1 MNHAALLALFSD
13 PAETG
18 RRAIAARHA
27 AFGATI
33 WIRSTPA
40 HPAPA
45 LAALIQDDRVI
56 DLSPVP
62 QDMSFTPEG
71 HAPDDMSP
79 ATGPEG
85 HAPDDMSPATGPEG
99 HAPDDMSPATGPEG
113 HAPDDMSPEPAW
125 PDPAGLRPGDRLV
138 LAVDHDQLP
147 AYCAWLLR
155 AAAAASSSP
164 SAGWSLAPFSP
175 RPGGLFRL
183 HLIAAARLALPAGVR
198 VEVRHDL
205 HGVRLAQVALQFG
218 ADTLAGP
225 LDAGRHLPL
234 AGVPRP
240 SETSAMALGELVRQA
255 GFEPELAPIAAA
267 PNLTATL
274 PPNLESAP

>member
-62 QDMSFTPEG
+62 QDMSFT
-71 HAPDDMSP
+71 
-79 ATGPEG
+79 
-85 HAPDDMSPATGPEG
+85 PEG

-255 GFEPELAPIAAA
+255 GFEPELAPIAAT

>member
-13 PAETG
+13 PADAG
-18 RRAIAARHA
+18 RRAIAARDA
-27 AFGATI
+27 AFGAKI
-33 WIRSTPA
+33 RIRSTPA

-45 LAALIQDDRVI
+45 LAALIQGDRVI

-62 QDMSFTPEG
+62 EARPTDDPDMPLTPGLNG
-71 HAPDDMSP
+71 HVAEAMSSRP
-79 ATGPEG
+79 AAAST
-85 HAPDDMSPATGPEG
+85 S
-99 HAPDDMSPATGPEG
+99 
-113 HAPDDMSPEPAW
+113 PAW
-125 PDPAGLRPGDRLV
+125 PDPASLRPGDRLV

-155 AAAAASSSP
+155 AAATAP
-164 SAGWSLAPFSP
+164 GWSLAPFSR

-205 HGVRLAQVALQFG
+205 VGVRLAQVALQFG

-225 LDAGRHLPL
+225 LDASRHLPL

-240 SETSAMALGELVRQA
+240 SETSAMALAELVRQA
-255 GFEPELAPIAAA
+255 GFEPQ
-267 PNLTATL
+267 L
-274 PPNLESAP
+274 PPTLESP

>member
-13 PAETG
+13 PADAG
-18 RRAIAARHA
+18 RRACAARER
-27 AFGATI
+27 AFGPAI
-33 WIRSTPA
+33 WIRAAPA

-45 LAALIQDDRVI
+45 LAALIRDDRVI
-56 DLSPVP
+56 DLPVP
-62 QDMSFTPEG
+62 KDMSSTPCPEG
-71 HAPDDMSP
+71 HDINRAAAAPVP
-79 ATGPEG
+79 EAT
-85 HAPDDMSPATGPEG
+85 SST
-99 HAPDDMSPATGPEG
+99 
-113 HAPDDMSPEPAW
+113 PAW
-125 PDPAGLRPGDRLV
+125 PDPAALRPGDRLV

-155 AAAAASSSP
+155 AAAAAP
-164 SAGWSLAPFSP
+164 GWSLAPFAP

-225 LDAGRHLPL
+225 LDVGRHLPL

-255 GFEPELAPIAAA
+255 GLEPLQPTASPSPPAP
-267 PNLTATL
+267 T
-274 PPNLESAP
+274 LESAP